1 MKLKL
6 SIGLA
11 AIAAALFA
19 TGKPEPAGK
28 EVVVSW
34 YGEKYRGK
42 PTASGELFN
51 PDKLTAAHRTL
62 PFGTKV
68 RCQLGSTRFVIVK
81 INDRGPFVKGR
92 ELDLSKEAFSRLAS
106 CEAGLLKVKITI
118 LKND

>member
-19 TGKPEPAGK
+19 TGKPEPAEK
-28 EVVVSW
+28 EVTASW

-42 PTASGELFN
+42 PTASGELFD
-51 PDKLTAAHRTL
+51 PDKLTAAHKTL

-68 RCQLGSTRFVIVK
+68 RCQLGSSRFVVVT
-81 INDRGPFVKGR
+81 INDRGPFIKGR

-106 CEAGLLKVKITI
+106 CEAGLLKIKMTV
-118 LKND
+118 LKLR

>member
-1 MKLKL
+1 VKFKL

-11 AIAAALFA
+11 AIAATLFA
-19 TGKPEPAGK
+19 TSKPAEK
-28 EVVVSW
+28 EVTASW

-68 RCQLGSTRFVIVK
+68 RCQLGSSRFVVVT
-81 INDRGPFVKGR
+81 INDRGPFIKGR

-106 CEAGLLKVKITI
+106 CEAGLLKIKMTV
-118 LKND
+118 LR

>member
-19 TGKPEPAGK
+19 ADKPKPAGK

-34 YGEKYRGK
+34 YGEKFRGR
-42 PTASGELFN
+42 PTASGEIYN

-68 RCQLGSTRFVIVK
+68 RCQLGNSRFVIVT

>member
-1 MKLKL
+1 MKLKIL
-6 SIGLA
+6 IGLA

-19 TGKPEPAGK
+19 TDKPKPAGK
-28 EVVVSW
+28 EVTVSW

-42 PTASGELFN
+42 PTASGELFD

-62 PFGTKV
+62 PFGPKV
-68 RCQLGSTRFVIVK
+68 RGP
-81 INDRGPFVKGR
+81 RGPCVKGR
-92 ELDLSKEAFSRLAS
+92 ELDLSREAFSRLAS